1 MSSFI
6 EYTIYLSPFQKRKIK
21 KCFKAKQKCQI
32 RVNHSRK
39 NDREPVQFLLNQR
52 QVNKIEKLKKENKGC
67 DIDVSYKQLVQNGG
81 FLPFLIPLAVA
92 LGKAALT
99 SGAAALGTYA
109 GKKVA
114 DKITGNSGG
123 ALKLPGKIGGGA
135 LRLPGTQKIVEMG
148 NLEVPK
154 KRGRPK
160 KLAENVE
167 VPKKRG
173 RPKKLADTAVSS
185 SYPKNVKRVK
195 KEKIP

>member
-1 MSSFI
+1 M
-6 EYTIYLSPFQKRKIK
+6 
-21 KCFKAKQKCQI
+21 
-32 RVNHSRK
+32 
-39 NDREPVQFLLNQR
+39 
-52 QVNKIEKLKKENKGC
+52 
-67 DIDVSYKQLVQNGG
+67 LV
-81 FLPFLIPLAVA
+81 
-92 LGKAALT
+92 
-99 SGAAALGTYA
+99 
-109 GKKVA
+109 KKVA

-135 LRLPGTQKIVEMG
+135 LRLPGTQKIVGMG